1 MPARALNRTEDFRGV
16 FILVSA
22 LIVCLVGAFIFSQ
35 NNTSRS
41 LGKMT
46 SKEKYPARA
55 FVLKRQGS
63 ERTKTRYRGVAAAA
77 GLEVNVD
84 FDKSEQN
91 LKLKIKDRNGK
102 ALPYVALDVRASRAG
117 RARKQKRFNMKTTNR
132 GEYQS
137 GPMGLSKGG
146 WVLMVTA
153 YDQFKYEGEK
163 LLFHTEKSIF
173 LE

>member
-1 MPARALNRTEDFRGV
+1 MSSSVLNRSEDFRGV

-22 LIVCLVGAFIFSQ
+22 LIVCLVGAFIFNQ
-35 NNTSRS
+35 NNSTRSFGKTTSR
-41 LGKMT
+41 
-46 SKEKYPARA
+46 EKYPARA
-55 FVLKRQGS
+55 FVIKRQGL
-63 ERTKTRYRGVAAAA
+63 ERTKTRYIGVAAAS
-77 GLEVNVD
+77 GLKVNVD

-91 LKLKIKDRNGK
+91 LKLKIKDRNGE

-117 RARKQKRFNMKTTNR
+117 RAKKQKRFNMKTTNS

-163 LLFHTEKSIF
+163 LLFHAEKTVF
-173 LE
+173 LK